1 MKVSELLADAR
12 DELSMGWEQGSLMN
26 AATGSVCAVGA
37 LRRATLN
44 NIQQGSAALFGKAR
58 QVLNLKS
65 REMAA
70 DVGLLDNAVVHVE
83 NFNDWRNTG
92 KQDMLNLFDKA
103 IIGLEEQGQ

>member
-1 MKVSELLADAR
+1 
-12 DELSMGWEQGSLMN
+12 MN
-26 AATGSVCAVGA
+26 SNTGSVCAVGA

-58 QVLNLKS
+58 YVLNLKA

-70 DVGLLDNAVVHVE
+70 DVGLPPQIHVE
-83 NFNDWRNTG
+83 NFNDGADTG

-103 IIGLEEQGQ
+103 IIGLEERGE